1 MKKKL
6 QTTFSTRQYM
16 LSKDFEIYYYSDY
29 HFSGVKNH
37 THDYYEFYFFL
48 EGAVAMYIDGVP
60 HPLTPGD
67 VILIPPGVPHHAMG
81 LNPEKIYRRFVFWI
95 SRDFLEQLKSSSNCY
110 GYLTTLAMEHR
121 RFIHHYDTIALHSLQ
136 ARIFRLIEELHSE
149 RFGREEK
156 VKLCVSELILH
167 LNRTVYEAEHPDVP
181 HEEHR
186 LYENLIQ
193 YIERHLDEKL
203 TLDHLAGIFYVNKY
217 HIAHIFKENLG
228 ISVHQYI
235 LKKRLSM
242 CRDAILSNASISRV
256 YLLYGFRD
264 YSTFYRAFKREFGIS
279 PKECRELH
287 TLPES
292 KHEQ

>member
-1 MKKKL
+1 MRKKL
-6 QTTFSTRQYM
+6 QTAFSTRQYM

-37 THDYYEFYFFL
+37 THDYYEFYCFL
-48 EGAVAMYIDGVP
+48 EGDVAMYIDGTP
-60 HPLTPGD
+60 FPLTSGD

-95 SRDFLEQLKSSSNCY
+95 SRDFLELLQASSPCY
-110 GYLTTLAMEHR
+110 GYLARQAAEGR
-121 RFIHHYDTIALHSLQ
+121 RFIYHYDTVSFHSLQ
-136 ARIFRLIEELHSE
+136 AKIFRLIEELHSE
-149 RFGREEK
+149 RFGKNEK
-156 VKLCVSELILH
+156 VKLCVSELIFY
-167 LNRTVYEAEHPDVP
+167 LNRTVYEAEHPDTS
-181 HEEHR
+181 HEESS

-193 YIERHLDEKL
+193 YIERHLDEDL
-203 TLDHLAGIFYVNKY
+203 TLDQLSRAFYVNKY

-228 ISVHQYI
+228 ISIHQYI

-242 CRDAILSNASISRV
+242 CRDAILSNASISKV

-264 YSTFYRAFKREFGIS
+264 YSAFYRAFKKEYGIS

-292 KHEQ
+292 ARTQ